1 MRLPIALSIL
11 ASGCT
16 IVDNAKVPLVAV
28 HSNRVY
34 LSPSEQ
40 ITLRRK
46 DELDDYACINGPL
59 TCGKIGIAWDCR
71 CPP

>member
-1 MRLPIALSIL
+1 MRLPIALGIL

-16 IVDNAKVPLVAV
+16 VVDHAQIPLVAV

-34 LSPSEQ
+34 LSPSQ
-40 ITLRRK
+40 SVTLRWK
-46 DELDDYACINGPL
+46 DELDNYACINGPI
-59 TCGKIGIAWDCR
+59 TCGKVGIGWDCR